1 MTKTMYNE
9 AMYTEKYLDPT
20 AGTAANN
27 VDRERETRNKMQG
40 YRSRCIGKSF
50 ETIIEQACSAYAI
63 KGFALIEKTPE
74 PIRVLSSLKKGRFTA
89 CFEKKAQPDFKGI
102 ICNGTMVCF
111 EAKATEKDRILKNRV
126 SDVQGDYLERLRR
139 MGAVVFILVS
149 FNLEN
154 CYRVPW
160 EIWRDMELHL
170 EHKFIKEDEMLDLYD
185 TEKLKW
191 KNGYLDFLSNMEVF

>member
-1 MTKTMYNE
+1 MTKTIYNE
-9 AMYTEKYLDPT
+9 EKYVEKYPDPT

-27 VDRERETRNKMQG
+27 VDRERETRNKIKG

-50 ETIIEQACSAYAI
+50 ETVIEQACTAYAS

-74 PIRVLSSLKKGRFTA
+74 PIKVLSALKKGKFTA

-126 SDVQGDYLERLRR
+126 SEKQSEFLEGHRR
-139 MGAVVFILVS
+139 MGAVAFILVS

-170 EHKFIKEDEMLDLYD
+170 DHKFIKENEILYVCD
-185 TEKLKW
+185 VEKLKW
-191 KNGYLDFLSNMEVF
+191 KNGYLDFLSNLEV